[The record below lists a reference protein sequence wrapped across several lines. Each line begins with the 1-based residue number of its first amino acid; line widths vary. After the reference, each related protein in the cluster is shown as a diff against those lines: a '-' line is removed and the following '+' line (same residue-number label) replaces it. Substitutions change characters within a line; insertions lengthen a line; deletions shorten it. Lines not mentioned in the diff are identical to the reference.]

1 VVVTHSKSASDAIFF
16 FRKGL
21 LLSSALL
28 ACGFIEAE
36 SCFSIYKPSNSNSL
50 VASFEI
56 SQTNGELLIIAI
68 RNYLSLT
75 QNVTVGSTNNFKIKV
90 SSVRAI
96 ENVIKFIQKAPVKL
110 LGYKKLQYLLWIKE
124 LRSIERYTKKFN
136 IPQKY

>member
-1 VVVTHSKSASDAIFF
+1 
-16 FRKGL
+16 
-21 LLSSALL
+21 
-28 ACGFIEAE
+28 
-36 SCFSIYKPSNSNSL
+36 
-50 VASFEI
+50 
-56 SQTNGELLIIAI
+56 
-68 RNYLSLT
+68 
-75 QNVTVGSTNNFKIKV
+75 VTVGSTNNFKIKV